1 MPKPIRGATGAGC
14 LMIQKPRLAATVILL
29 RAAEPSFEVFLTR
42 RPEGMAFLGGMYCFP
57 GGTLRT
63 EDFSDAMLSRSAG
76 ITPDQAQKIIGSE
89 FAPRQALGLW
99 IAAIR
104 ELFEEAGILL
114 AVDGAGERNVA
125 NSGLAIRLAEKHAR
139 LLDKTLSFY
148 SVLESEGLFCDLA
161 ALAHFS
167 HWQTPAQVSMR
178 FDTHFFLASLPVD
191 QSPLPTS
198 TEVAQSVWLTPD
210 GALRLFGKNELP
222 MIFPTFASL
231 RTLADF
237 DSLKRLFKEYRAGS
251 YGS

>member
-1 MPKPIRGATGAGC
+1 
-14 LMIQKPRLAATVILL
+14 MIQKPRLAATVILL
-29 RAAEPSFEVFLTR
+29 RAAEPRGFEVFLTR

-76 ITPDQAQKIIGSE
+76 MTPDQAQKIIGAE

-99 IAAIR
+99 IATIR

-114 AVDGAGERNVA
+114 AVNRMGERILA
-125 NSGLAIRLAEKHAR
+125 NTGLASRLTEKHAR
-139 LLDKTLSFY
+139 LLGETLSFY

-167 HWQTPAQVSMR
+167 HWQTPAHVSMR
-178 FDTHFFLASLPVD
+178 FDTHFFLAALPANLTPLAA
-191 QSPLPTS
+191 SP
-198 TEVAQSVWLTPD
+198 EVAHSVWLTAD
-210 GALRLFGKNELP
+210 AALRLFSRNELP

-237 DSLKRLFKEYRAGS
+237 DSLASLLKEYRAPT
-251 YGS
+251 

>member
-1 MPKPIRGATGAGC
+1 
-14 LMIQKPRLAATVILL
+14 MIQKPRLAATVILL
-29 RAAEPSFEVFLTR
+29 RAAEPRGFEVFLTR

-76 ITPDQAQKIIGSE
+76 MTPDQAQKIIGAE

-99 IAAIR
+99 IATIR

-114 AVDGAGERNVA
+114 AVNRMGERILA
-125 NSGLAIRLAEKHAR
+125 NTGLASRLTEKHAR
-139 LLDKTLSFY
+139 LLGETLSFY

-178 FDTHFFLASLPVD
+178 FDTHFFLAALPANLTPLAA
-191 QSPLPTS
+191 SP
-198 TEVAQSVWLTPD
+198 EVAHSVWLTAD
-210 GALRLFGKNELP
+210 AALRLFSRNELP

-237 DSLKRLFKEYRAGS
+237 DSLASLLKEYRAPT
-251 YGS
+251 